1 VRRTVLMVVTL
12 LAVSSAPSLVRADET
27 AAVTASELPERRPW
41 TIYGSVG
48 FPGITSFALARWAG
62 PVEIMAELGTLAPFP
77 VLFTGT
83 VHLQFD
89 LVRGRRLA
97 LFTGASATSLYFW
110 FTGYDGDGS
119 PFWNWGA
126 GPKLGLR
133 YILLGKALLVIEG
146 GALYGDW
153 EGTCKSC
160 KVMPEVMARLG
171 WTF

>member
-1 VRRTVLMVVTL
+1 MRLTIFLVLAFLTGLSTPNV
-12 LAVSSAPSLVRADET
+12 ARADEAAA
-27 AAVTASELPERRPW
+27 AAVSELPRRRPW
-41 TIYGSVG
+41 TVYGSVG
-48 FPGITSFALARWAG
+48 FPGVTSFALARWAG

-83 VHLQFD
+83 AHLQLD
-89 LVRGRRLA
+89 LVTGRRLA
-97 LFTGASATSLYFW
+97 LFAGASATSLYFW
-110 FTGYDGDGS
+110 FTGYEGEGS
-119 PFWNWGA
+119 PFWNWGV

-133 YILLGKALLVIEG
+133 YLFRTKALLVVEG

-160 KVMPEVMARLG
+160 KVMPEAMVRLG